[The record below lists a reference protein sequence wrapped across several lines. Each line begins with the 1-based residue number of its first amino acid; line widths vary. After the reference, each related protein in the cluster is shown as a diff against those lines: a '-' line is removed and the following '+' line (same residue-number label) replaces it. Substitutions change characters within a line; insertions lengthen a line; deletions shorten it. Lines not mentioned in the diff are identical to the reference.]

1 MSDGALAGGRLSYLF
16 VSVRDHGRMLA
27 FYRDVLGFAVEFEVP
42 GEIAFLRLAGDGG
55 PQIAMSSGETPE
67 VDQARHWFLVVDVTG
82 IDAVAEDLRSRGVEV
97 GEIENVPYGRAVT
110 FPDPEGNLLE
120 IHEPD

>member
-1 MSDGALAGGRLSYLF
+1 MQNGSLAGGRLSYLF
-16 VSVRDHGRMLA
+16 LNVRDYGGMRA

-55 PQIAMSSGETPE
+55 PRIAISVGDVPE
-67 VDQARHWFLVVDVTG
+67 HSDVRHWFLVIDVTG

-97 GEIENVPYGRAVT
+97 GEIEDVPYGRAVT

-120 IHEPD
+120 IHEGT